1 MDNIQLLLTSICGR
15 RPEWTGRVV
24 ALTANAVAYFYVYE
38 PRFWRLVNGA
48 FPKVAFTMNPL
59 ELSNLVSAMARVDR
73 REQRTLLL
81 LAKLC
86 ARGAQR
92 NLFSQETLATTMN
105 SFAKLDFHHPKLSTD
120 FQEAAVI
127 RIDRALELG
136 PDYRK
141 SHLKGV
147 DVFDLQALVL
157 VLHTLVCHV
166 GTSDDVVHKL
176 LTLIAWSAGEV
187 SSYQRRM
194 LKICCQVARVQH
206 RNAFRGFSPDV
217 KQAVHSFEHAEADV
231 RPFESRWSRELR
243 QTLQKMN
250 IEVELKSMVDDQ
262 VLDIWLPTSQAAVC
276 ALGPY
281 SYYTSTTQ
289 RTAYSKL
296 HQRLLE
302 MKGYT
307 CMAVPYY
314 EWGEL
319 RTEEDKMVY
328 LWSLGRRA
336 AANKATGGQRHEAQ
350 PAVLPDE
357 MLKSDLSYI
366 DEARP
371 L

>member
-1 MDNIQLLLTSICGR
+1 LLTSICGR
-15 RPEWTGRVV
+15 RPEWTGRAV

-38 PRFWRLVNGA
+38 PRFWKLVNGA
-48 FPKVAFTMNPL
+48 LPKVAFTMNPL

-73 REQRTLLL
+73 REQTTLLL

-105 SFAKLDFHHPKLSTD
+105 AFAKLDFHHPKLSTD
-120 FQEAAVI
+120 FQEAALI

-141 SHLKGV
+141 SHLKS

-157 VLHTLVCHV
+157 VFHTLVCHV

-176 LTLIAWSAGEV
+176 LTLIAWSASEI
-187 SSYQRRM
+187 SSYQRRL
-194 LKICCQVARVQH
+194 LKICCQVARLQH
-206 RNAFRGFSPDV
+206 RSAFRGLSYDV
-217 KQAVHSFEHAEADV
+217 KQAVHSFEHADAEV
-231 RPFESRWSRELR
+231 RPFESRWSRELK

-262 VLDIWLPTSQAAVC
+262 VLDIWMPTSQAAVC
-276 ALGPY
+276 PLGPY
-281 SYYTSTTQ
+281 SYYTNTTQ

-336 AANKATGGQRHEAQ
+336 AATKAGGVEGRDLQ

-357 MLKSDLSYI
+357 MLKSDLS
-366 DEARP
+366 DMGEDRP